1 MRRSP
6 LNVLHFRRVT
16 LMNFSEEVKTT
27 LWDLI
32 DGMALNKSNYVVH
45 PSKDFSRKKKWDFPT
60 LMKFIISMESQ
71 SLKNELHKYLNIR
84 QNVQQTHLLI
94 RGEHRFHQMHLK
106 ICFFLLHH
114 TITITL
120 IFTKDIG

>member
-1 MRRSP
+1 
-6 LNVLHFRRVT
+6 
-16 LMNFSEEVKTT
+16 MNFSEEVKTT

-45 PSKDFSRKKKWDFPT
+45 PSKDFSRKKKWDFST

-71 SLKNELHKYLNIR
+71 SLKNDLHKYFGYTTKCSTNASFNQRRAQISPDAFKDL
-84 QNVQQTHLLI
+84 
-94 RGEHRFHQMHLK
+94 
-106 ICFFLLHH
+106 FFLLHH

-120 IFTKDIG
+120 IFTKDIL

>member
-1 MRRSP
+1 MI
-6 LNVLHFRRVT
+6 
-16 LMNFSEEVKTT
+16 FSEEVKTT

-45 PSKDFSRKKKWDFPT
+45 PSKDFSRKKKWDFST

-71 SLKNELHKYLNIR
+71 SLKNELHKYFGYTTECSTNASFNQRRAQISPDAFKDL
-84 QNVQQTHLLI
+84 
-94 RGEHRFHQMHLK
+94 
-106 ICFFLLHH
+106 FFLLHH

-120 IFTKDIG
+120 IFTKDIL